1 MSVTSSALFPVCVC
15 VCVEGD
21 FGEIGGEGETKKTTL
36 RHSMRRGFWPIF
48 FEWGKRPG
56 WWLTP
61 NSFHTRR
68 PALETPLS
76 CLESHQGSFFPPTSL
91 CGWQFKILGHSGIRF
106 PAKIWP
112 FIPLEAGGL
121 KRPLFEITC
130 LDFFREIV
138 VVSNIFTSFV

>member
-1 MSVTSSALFPVCVC
+1 MSVTSSALSPVCECMCVLRVTLEKLVGRGRQKRPPSVTVC
-15 VCVEGD
+15 DAVSGQI
-21 FGEIGGEGETKKTTL
+21 FWMGEE
-36 RHSMRRGFWPIF
+36 
-48 FEWGKRPG
+48 RPG

-68 PALETPLS
+68 PVLETPLS
-76 CLESHQGSFFPPTSL
+76 CLESHQGSFFPSSL
-91 CGWQFKILGHSGIRF
+91 CGWQFKILSHSGIRF

-130 LDFFREIV
+130 LDFLGEIV
-138 VVSNIFTSFV
+138 VASNIFTSFV